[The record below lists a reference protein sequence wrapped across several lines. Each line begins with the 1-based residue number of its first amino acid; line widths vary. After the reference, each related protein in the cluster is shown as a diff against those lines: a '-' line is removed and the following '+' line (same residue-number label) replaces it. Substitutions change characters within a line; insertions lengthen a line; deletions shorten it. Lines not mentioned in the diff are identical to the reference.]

1 MSSKYTLT
9 PHTLLATQDI
19 QQNIHYI
26 SVIAAIFEIV
36 GISFSY
42 RAFIRV
48 KNNDEGNLLKAK
60 YRHVPITRFSEY
72 DKSELI
78 YGSISSGR
86 GKWSRRGIYFIF
98 WSSSV
103 TKRFDFFNFSQLF

>member
-78 YGSISSGR
+78 YDSIATVGE
-86 GKWSRRGIYFIF
+86 SRVWWRA
-98 WSSSV
+98 
-103 TKRFDFFNFSQLF
+103 DFQSDSRVLKKVF